1 MTLNSKLNVSI
12 EMAFSAL
19 LSNATKV
26 GLQYNQPMGLMYL
39 PTQELSDRFIE
50 SCKDI
55 MNSLGVKDAIQESS
69 TD

>member
-1 MTLNSKLNVSI
+1 MTLNSKINVSI
-12 EMAFSAL
+12 EMAFAAL
-19 LSNATKV
+19 LSNATKL

-39 PTQELSDRFIE
+39 QTQELSDRFIE